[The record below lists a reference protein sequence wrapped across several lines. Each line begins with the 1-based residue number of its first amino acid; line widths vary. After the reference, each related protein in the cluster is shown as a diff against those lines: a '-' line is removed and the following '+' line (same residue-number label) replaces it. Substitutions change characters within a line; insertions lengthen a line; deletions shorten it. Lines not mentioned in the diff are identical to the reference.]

1 MRLFIVL
8 ALLIAIVI
16 IVFALQ
22 NSAIVTISFLSFHY
36 TGSLALIVAIL
47 FTSGLLAGLLIS
59 LPSLLKKHLAL
70 REHKKRIKQLE
81 GNSPGSSS
89 SDSMDREKR
98 DRS

>member
-36 TGSLALIVAIL
+36 TGSLAFIVVVL
-47 FTSGLLAGLLIS
+47 FTLGLLAGLLIS
-59 LPSLLKKHLAL
+59 LPSILKKHLAL
-70 REHKKRIKQLE
+70 REHKKKIKQLE
-81 GNSPGSSS
+81 GNSSGSSS
-89 SDSMDREKR
+89 SNLMDREKKER
-98 DRS
+98 L